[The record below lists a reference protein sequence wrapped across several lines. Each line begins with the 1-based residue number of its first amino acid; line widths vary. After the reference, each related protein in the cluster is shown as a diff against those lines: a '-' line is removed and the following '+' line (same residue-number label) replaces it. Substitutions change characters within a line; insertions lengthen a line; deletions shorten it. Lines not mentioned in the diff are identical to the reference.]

1 MGKKTDRKRR
11 LSLFHMGN
19 TQCPI
24 CLIPFSE
31 AQVTS
36 GREVTLEH
44 VPPKTLGGNVVCLTC
59 ADCNNKASRLDRL
72 VMLEKKARDDH
83 VSGCGTR
90 VEVDFFG
97 HGITSGYLRQEDDAD
112 AKKFAKQPVPTS
124 IKELPRG
131 SKMRLPYFPIGPD
144 TNVTDA
150 DMRKGIRFRIRT
162 PNPHKVA
169 VSWLR
174 SAYLLVFSLLG
185 SEGYRYAKSDALRP
199 VRKQIM
205 DPDEVTISGCLSMDF
220 SDIKSPVD
228 PLIMMNHG
236 NKPAFWIV
244 IMDDKCVALPL
255 GGPIDRFREL
265 IRKPHNLS
273 LSFDQLAYWASVRFV
288 NDYAI
293 TLHFKSE
300 QDISGVDFVGGLVDV
315 KMADNVIWEWI
326 AVDHQLDDVIILP
339 FRRKGDQQ
347 PGGVKL
353 ITGDEA
359 RYMSRTDREH
369 LETALPVA
377 MRCIRVGDEVY
388 PFLDPGV

>member
-1 MGKKTDRKRR
+1 MGKKTDRERR

-24 CLIPFSE
+24 CLTPFSE
-31 AQVTS
+31 AEVTS

-44 VPPKTLGGNVVCLTC
+44 APPKTLGGNVVCLTC

-72 VMLEKKARDDH
+72 AMLEKKARDDH
-83 VSGCGTR
+83 VSGRGTR
-90 VEVDFFG
+90 VEVDLFG
-97 HGITSGYLRQEDDAD
+97 LGITSGYVRQENDAV

-131 SKMRLPYFPIGPD
+131 SKMRLPYLPIGPD

-150 DMRKGIRFRIRT
+150 DMRKGIRSRIRT

-185 SEGYRYAKSDALRP
+185 SEGYRYGRSSALRP
-199 VRKQIM
+199 VREQIM
-205 DPDEVTISGCLSMDF
+205 NPDEVTINGCLSMSV
-220 SDIKSPVD
+220 SDLEPPVD
-228 PLIMMNHG
+228 PLIMMNHAC
-236 NKPAFWIV
+236 KPACWIV
-244 IMDDKCVALPL
+244 MMGDKSVSLPL
-255 GGPIDRFREL
+255 GGSIDRFQELTRES
-265 IRKPHNLS
+265 RS
-273 LSFDQLAYWASVRFV
+273 LSVPLDQLAYWVPVRFI

-315 KMADNVIWEWI
+315 KMADNVIWEWLV
-326 AVDHQLDDVIILP
+326 VDHQLDDVIILP
-339 FRRKGDQQ
+339 FRPKGDEQ
-347 PGGVKL
+347 PSGVKL
-353 ITGDEA
+353 ITGDES
-359 RYMSRTDREH
+359 RYMSRADREN
-369 LETALPVA
+369 LKTAVPVA
-377 MRCIRVGDEVY
+377 MSCIRIGDMVY
-388 PFLDPGV
+388 PFSAPGG